1 MRRKIY
7 DKLLLWKQEKNG
19 STALMIEGACRV
31 GKSYIA
37 KEFARNEYDSFILI
51 DFSRAPQRVKDWF
64 EEYLEDADTL
74 LQNIQ
79 LHYKKQLTPR
89 KSLIIFDEVQ
99 KCPKARE
106 SVKALVENIVAQM
119 LKTAGSKL
127 FFYNNYDKEEAGNRM
142 QVDFLIQKEVV
153 TSRHN
158 ISPIEV
164 KISTNYTLT
173 SIKKC
178 IKKFGQYLSTPYV
191 LHTNDVEQKDGL
203 VYLPLYM
210 TPLL

>member
-7 DKLLLWKQEKNG
+7 DKLLQWKQEKNG
-19 STALMIEGACRV
+19 TTALMLEGARRV

-51 DFSRAPQRVKDWF
+51 DFSRAPKRVKDWF
-64 EEYLEDADTL
+64 EEYLEDVGTL

-106 SVKALVENIVAQM
+106 AIKALVEDGRFDY
-119 LKTAGSKL
+119 LETGS
-127 FFYNNYDKEEAGNRM
+127 
-142 QVDFLIQKEVV
+142 LI
-153 TSRHN
+153 
-158 ISPIEV
+158 
-164 KISTNYTLT
+164 
-173 SIKKC
+173 SIKKNVEN
-178 IKKFGQYLSTPYV
+178 IVIPSEEDGIDMYPMDFEEFLWAMGNEV
-191 LHTNDVEQKDGL
+191 LM
-203 VYLPLYM
+203 P
-210 TPLL
+210 